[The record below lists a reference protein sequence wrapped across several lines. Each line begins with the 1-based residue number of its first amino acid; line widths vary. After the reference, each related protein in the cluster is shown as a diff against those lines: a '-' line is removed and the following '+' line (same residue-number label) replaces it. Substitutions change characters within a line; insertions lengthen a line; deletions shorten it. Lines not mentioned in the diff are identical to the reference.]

1 MTVEYLVNHF
11 SVYVSVSKV
20 LADTAAVVKFRPENL
35 VEHEVVVEGGCDLI
49 RALAISCFKLLKLLV
64 AQKRDA
70 KLSTSVKLFSKPH
83 ALLVVIQPV

>member
-20 LADTAAVVKFRPENL
+20 HADTTAVVKFRPENL
-35 VEHEVVVEGGCDLI
+35 VEHEVVVEGGRNLI
-49 RALAISCFKLLKLLV
+49 RALAISIFELLELLV

-70 KLSTSVKLFSKPH
+70 ELSTSVKLFSKPQT
-83 ALLVVIQPV
+83 LLGVT

>member
-20 LADTAAVVKFRPENL
+20 FADTTAVVKFRPENL
-35 VEHEVVVEGGCDLI
+35 VEHKVEVEGGRNLI
-49 RALAISCFKLLKLLV
+49 RALAISIFELLELLV

-70 KLSTSVKLFSKPH
+70 ELSTSVKLFSKPQT
-83 ALLVVIQPV
+83 LLGVS